1 MACFDLTLIL
11 DNNTPKSDLFLKQNS
26 PQGVIADLREKKYGY
41 KNEHNAS
48 ILDFDST
55 VFGPVFS
62 LAADCQINF
71 ILMLSSGFITP
82 GTMIESIFTQKPL
95 ANWRGKRFLNVLKK
109 YTISKLHVHRCT
121 SSYYIHQAGSILEY
135 PNESCVIL
143 LSRNRN
149 LYTSLTCSLAVWKV
163 LNCWFLLTNSSILC
177 CVDRT
182 SLWAGCNSVVDL
194 PNIFSSQIL
203 QRKGF

>member
-95 ANWRGKRFLNVLKK
+95 AN
-109 YTISKLHVHRCT
+109 
-121 SSYYIHQAGSILEY
+121 
-135 PNESCVIL
+135 
-143 LSRNRN
+143 
-149 LYTSLTCSLAVWKV
+149 
-163 LNCWFLLTNSSILC
+163 
-177 CVDRT
+177 
-182 SLWAGCNSVVDL
+182 
-194 PNIFSSQIL
+194 
-203 QRKGF
+203 